1 MCDCFLL
8 SVTHLD
14 YLERKNLSF
23 AHTYWCVNVCLFAV
37 CVNLLVNICLIV
49 CADVFANVH
58 LIVLVDVIVNVC
70 LHVHVDVFA
79 S

>member
-1 MCDCFLL
+1 M
-8 SVTHLD
+8 
-14 YLERKNLSF
+14 SF
-23 AHTYWCVNVCLFAV
+23 AHSHTYWCVNVCLFAV

-49 CADVFANVH
+49 HADVFANVH
-58 LIVLVDVIVNVC
+58 LTDTVLVDVIVNVC